1 MAQTG
6 APPKGDP
13 RLGDM
18 TQIGEVAT
26 PAFVRL
32 PDPLSLFSIRAA
44 RFRTLATG
52 HTLAPYLLF
61 LAELCDAQHR
71 AQRDLPD
78 AILPDAEARRRASEF
93 AMPPLDRQGFAAD
106 SIFEATLRRFLEEA
120 AVIAMPES
128 AAAALA
134 RLRDAGAA
142 PEQIRSVLTQ
152 AVPEDGQAEAGFVA
166 AALQL
171 HFARLAAGL
180 DPKALVPVGDGA
192 CPACG
197 GAPAASM
204 VVGWQGAHGTRYCG
218 CALCGTLW
226 NYVRVK
232 CALCG
237 STEGISYQEIEGG
250 AGTVKAETCGKCH
263 GYLKIFQQHKD
274 PAVEFVADDVASLG
288 LDLLVR
294 ETGFRRGGANPVL
307 WGY

>member
-18 TQIGEVAT
+18 TQIGEAAT
-26 PAFVRL
+26 PAFARL
-32 PDPLSLFSIRAA
+32 PDPLSLFVTRAA
-44 RFRTLATG
+44 RFRTLAAG

-61 LAELCDAQHR
+61 LADLCDAQHR
-71 AQRDLPD
+71 AQQDLPD
-78 AILPDAEARRRASEF
+78 AILPDAETRRRARDF
-93 AMPPLDRQGFAAD
+93 AMPPLDRHGFAAD
-106 SIFEATLRRFLEEA
+106 TIFEATLRRFLEEA
-120 AVIAMPES
+120 AAIAMPET

-142 PEQIRSVLTQ
+142 PE
-152 AVPEDGQAEAGFVA
+152 DGQAEAAFVA

-180 DPKALVPVGDGA
+180 DAKALVPVGDGA

-204 VVGWQGAHGTRYCG
+204 VVGWQDAHGTRYCG
-218 CALCGTLW
+218 CALCGSLW

-237 STEGISYQEIEGG
+237 STEGIAYQEIEGG

-274 PAVEFVADDVASLG
+274 PAVELIADDVASLA